1 MLEAANHQ
9 GSTMAYDFDLFVIGG
24 GSGGVAAARRA
35 AEHGAKVGLAEAS
48 RLGGTCVNR
57 GCVPKKLMVYASHFS
72 EQFEAAAGYGWAL
85 GDRSFHWPTLMTAVN
100 GEVSR
105 LNGIYQN
112 LLEKSGVQ
120 LFRHHA
126 RFTDDHTLAVGDA
139 TVTAAKILI
148 AVGGQPTR
156 PDDIPGIEQAI
167 TSDDI
172 FHLPEQPQRI
182 VIIGGGYIGSE
193 FACILRG
200 LGSEVTQL
208 VRADKILRGFDDD
221 LRSEIHG
228 AMQQRGI
235 KIIDRIDQV
244 TINKS
249 DSGVTVQ
256 VTRQGSE
263 KSDTVFCDVVSLA
276 ATGRSPNLQG
286 LGLGCTGVEIDRG
299 AIAIDHHHRTAV
311 PHIFAVGDATNR
323 VNLTPVAIKEG
334 RGFADSEFGRSPKFM
349 NYDNIP
355 TAVFTTP
362 EMSTVGLAETD
373 AIKKFGAEDIQIFSS
388 RFRPMYY
395 TLPDIE
401 TKTLMKLVVQKSTD
415 RVLGAHMVGDHAAE
429 IIQGVAIAVKMG
441 ATKADF
447 DATVAIHPSSAEEFV
462 TMR

>member
-1 MLEAANHQ
+1 M
-9 GSTMAYDFDLFVIGG
+9 TYDFDMFVIGG
-24 GSGGVAAARRA
+24 GSGGIAAARRA
-35 AEHGAKVGLAEAS
+35 AEHGARVGLAEAS

-57 GCVPKKLMVYASHFS
+57 GCVPKKLMVYASHFPD
-72 EQFEAAAGYGWAL
+72 QFEAAAGYGWAV
-85 GDRSFHWPTLMTAVN
+85 GDRSFHWPTLMTAIN

-112 LLEKSGVQ
+112 MLNKSGVQ

-126 RFTDDHTLAVGDA
+126 QFTDEHTLAVGDA
-139 TVTAAKILI
+139 TITAAKILI

-193 FACILRG
+193 FACILHG

-208 VRADKILRGFDDD
+208 IRADKILRGFDDD
-221 LRSEIHG
+221 LRAEIHG
-228 AMQQRGI
+228 AMQRRGI
-235 KIIDRIDQV
+235 KIIDHIEQV

-249 DSGVTVQ
+249 DSGLTVK
-256 VTRQGSE
+256 VTRRGSE
-263 KSDTVFCDVVSLA
+263 ASGSEASESEASATVFCDVVSLA

-286 LGLGCTGVEIDRG
+286 LGLDCTGVEIKQG
-299 AIAIDHHHRTAV
+299 AIAVDAHHRTAV
-311 PHIFAVGDATNR
+311 PHIFAVGDVTDR
-323 VNLTPVAIKEG
+323 VSLTPVAVREG
-334 RGFADSEFGRSPKFM
+334 REVADTEFGDGPSPM
-349 NYDNIP
+349 SYDTIP

-362 EMSTVGLAETD
+362 EMSTVGLGEAA
-373 AIKKFGAEDIQIFSS
+373 AIEKFGAADIQTFSS
-388 RFRPMYY
+388 RFRSMYY
-395 TLPDIE
+395 TLPDIK

-429 IIQGVAIAVKMG
+429 IIQGIAIAVKMG
-441 ATKADF
+441 ATKTDF